1 LVSANKLANIYTSAL
16 LMKMASLL
24 PRFKKK
30 HDMHAFL
37 WRASDF
43 VFKFL
48 RFCSNSTRSVGGGI
62 GTG

>member
-1 LVSANKLANIYTSAL
+1 
-16 LMKMASLL
+16 MKNGKSFAS
-24 PRFKKK
+24 FQKK

-37 WRASDF
+37 RRASDF